1 MTPAAPNP
9 NPNPNPWGI
18 WRKCAHSNNT
28 LSFEKFT
35 QFIFETKKGIISD
48 SVEWPYIWF
57 TESPRRKMPLVKH
70 QRNQMLV
77 ASKCSAKT
85 FNLEMEKSAFLG
97 FWRISTFFQSSLH
110 PFTECLSD
118 KVPELK
124 QFSLFIH
131 FLPKHKYSNRVL
143 TAEMNCCFILHK
155 NVTS

>member
-1 MTPAAPNP
+1 
-9 NPNPNPWGI
+9 
-18 WRKCAHSNNT
+18 
-28 LSFEKFT
+28 
-35 QFIFETKKGIISD
+35 
-48 SVEWPYIWF
+48 
-57 TESPRRKMPLVKH
+57 MPLVKH

-85 FNLEMEKSAFLG
+85 FNMEMEKKVLSLDSEEFLPS
-97 FWRISTFFQSSLH
+97 FSLFKDFLH